1 MKIQGLNNTF
11 QFLLTLGEPK
21 HSLGYRSSQVTKM
34 IYTENL
40 VVNEF
45 TLLGNIGGQ
54 MGMLVG
60 FSFSSF
66 ASWILGQLVHLWVLF
81 KNRQ

>member
-1 MKIQGLNNTF
+1 MF
-11 QFLLTLGEPK
+11 QFALMLGEPK
-21 HSLGYRSSQVTKM
+21 HSLGYRSSKVSKM

-60 FSFSSF
+60 FSFSGF
-66 ASWILGQLVHLWVLF
+66 AGWILGSLGQLWVLV
-81 KNRQ
+81 KKRQ